1 MSKNLNPLDGTG
13 LKRKGGG
20 AGAMSIHPLP
30 WNLIYTKAE
39 INALLGQ
46 IATGGGGGSP
56 TGAAGGD
63 LAGTYPNPTLNNTA
77 NVNNIIAAD
86 SIPLI
91 IALG

>member
-1 MSKNLNPLDGTG
+1 MSSKFDPLTG
-13 LKRKGGG
+13 SMKPKSN
-20 AGAMSIHPLP
+20 AGSMVIHPLP
-30 WNLIYTKAE
+30 WNIIYTKAE

-46 IATGGGGGSP
+46 IATGGGGSP

-63 LAGTYPNPTLNNTA
+63 LAGTYPNPLLNNTT
-77 NVNNIIAAD
+77 NVTNIITAD